1 MPQQN
6 QEPTVV
12 QNPTQTTVQNPT
24 QVNQTQNQIQATQSN
39 VFDPSTLSPEA
50 LRWVDQQRT
59 QASQT
64 ARKNLMKDE
73 SFLSE
78 VRNSMLPGV
87 QQQAQQTVEE
97 RITTLENSLKQ
108 ANQMTSRAR
117 VEAILAP
124 LGLADQA
131 KDIYVDMFA
140 TEDIASSIEKANSFV
155 TAFNQSLDSKITQ
168 QTQQAMNNMPT
179 PMSQTPIS
187 EATTMQ
193 EAFDNLKKSNMSQ
206 MRKQSEMARM
216 IREAASKG
224 INLV

>member
-1 MPQQN
+1 M
-6 QEPTVV
+6 
-12 QNPTQTTVQNPT
+12 
-24 QVNQTQNQIQATQSN
+24 
-39 VFDPSTLSPEA
+39 FDPSTLSPEA

-193 EAFDNLKKSNMSQ
+193 GAFDNLKKSNMPQ

>member
-1 MPQQN
+1 M
-6 QEPTVV
+6 
-12 QNPTQTTVQNPT
+12 
-24 QVNQTQNQIQATQSN
+24 
-39 VFDPSTLSPEA
+39 FDPSTLSPEA

-59 QASQT
+59 HASQT

-193 EAFDNLKKSNMSQ
+193 EAFDNLKKSNMPQ

>member
-1 MPQQN
+1 M
-6 QEPTVV
+6 
-12 QNPTQTTVQNPT
+12 
-24 QVNQTQNQIQATQSN
+24 
-39 VFDPSTLSPEA
+39 FDPSTLSPEA

-64 ARKNLMKDE
+64 ARANARRELMKDE

-78 VRNSMLPGV
+78 VRNNMLPGV
-87 QQQAQQTVEE
+87 QQQAQSTVEE
-97 RITTLENSLKQ
+97 RITTLENSLKK
-108 ANQMTSRAR
+108 ANEMTSRAR

-140 TEDIASSIEKANSFV
+140 TEDITSSIEKANSFV

-168 QTQQAMNNMPT
+168 KTQQAMNTMPT
-179 PMSQTPIS
+179 PMSQTPVS

-193 EAFDNLKKSNMSQ
+193 DAFDKLKKSNMPA

>member
-1 MPQQN
+1 M
-6 QEPTVV
+6 
-12 QNPTQTTVQNPT
+12 
-24 QVNQTQNQIQATQSN
+24 
-39 VFDPSTLSPEA
+39 FDPSTLSPEA

-64 ARKNLMKDE
+64 ARRNLMKDE

-87 QQQAQQTVEE
+87 QQQAQHTVEE
-97 RITTLENSLKQ
+97 RITTLENSLKR
-108 ANQMTSRAR
+108 ANEMTSRAR

-131 KDIYVDMFA
+131 RDIYVDMFA
-140 TEDIASSIEKANSFV
+140 TEDITSSIEKANSFV

-168 QTQQAMNNMPT
+168 QTQQAMNTMPT
-179 PMSQTPIS
+179 PMSQTPVS

-193 EAFDNLKKSNMSQ
+193 DAFDKLKKSNMPA

>member
-1 MPQQN
+1 M
-6 QEPTVV
+6 
-12 QNPTQTTVQNPT
+12 
-24 QVNQTQNQIQATQSN
+24 
-39 VFDPSTLSPEA
+39 FDPSTLSPEA

-64 ARKNLMKDE
+64 ARANARRELMKDE

-78 VRNSMLPGV
+78 VRNNMLPGV
-87 QQQAQQTVEE
+87 QQQAQSTVEE
-97 RITTLENSLKQ
+97 RITSLENSLKQ
-108 ANQMTSRAR
+108 ANTMTSRAR
-117 VEAILAP
+117 VEAILSP
-124 LGLADQA
+124 LGLAEQA
-131 KDIYVDMFA
+131 MNIYVDMFA
-140 TEDIASSIEKANSFV
+140 TDNIEDSVQKATGFV

-168 QTQQAMNNMPT
+168 KTQQAMNTMPT
-179 PMSQTPIS
+179 PMSQTPVS

-193 EAFDNLKKSNMSQ
+193 DAFDKLKKSNMPA